1 MCVFI
6 LHRNNVIE
14 CLKCVRSFVVSRRYA
29 SVARPA
35 ARYADVRF
43 RPGPG
48 RRRGSS
54 PPAAGR
60 KCAGPGPVS
69 RSESSR
75 CFSPFELRILHETLS
90 LVFILLHFPF
100 VNICM
105 EISALF
111 FTRFRI
117 MWSSDSKTFRFL
129 SVRLF
134 IIFLP
139 FERISGFFYYA
150 WSRGMETIG
159 RKGQHI

>member
-1 MCVFI
+1 MHVFVFI
-6 LHRNNVIE
+6 LHRNHVIE
-14 CLKCVRSFVVSRRYA
+14 CLKCVLSFVVSRWYA
-29 SVARPA
+29 SVGRPA

-48 RRRGSS
+48 RRRGSR

-60 KCAGPGPVS
+60 KCAGPGSVS
-69 RSESSR
+69 RSKSSR
-75 CFSPFELRILHETLS
+75 CFSPFEMGILHETLS

-111 FTRFRI
+111 FTRFRTV
-117 MWSSDSKTFRFL
+117 WSSDSKTFIFL

-134 IIFLP
+134 IIFLS
-139 FERISGFFYYA
+139 FERIWAFLQ
-150 WSRGMETIG
+150 MLNVN
-159 RKGQHI
+159 